1 MPLKRTNL
9 TLRCQRASRF

>member
-9 TLRCQRASRF
+9 TLGCQRASRF